1 MPVTHLSAG
10 APRPTLSDNGEDWA
24 HAIGFI
30 LRLARALHTYGYAA
44 QPLEEVMALSSFRLG
59 MSGEFFSTPT
69 SIFAA
74 FGERER
80 QRTYLLRVEPGDVD
94 LGKLA
99 RLDQVTVGVLRAQMT
114 PAEGS
119 RRIDA
124 IVADP
129 PRYGAVIT
137 TLAFGIASGAA
148 GRLFGGGLREM
159 AAATAIGIIIGL
171 LALLARRVQGLG
183 HVFEPIAAF
192 VASFTAAAIGALVLP
207 LSGFLATLAGLIV
220 LVPGLTLTIAMTE
233 ISTRHLVSGTAR
245 LSGAVMLFLGIAFG
259 VALGGTLGQ
268 HAFGAAIVAQP
279 ALLPAWTNLV
289 ALALAAL
296 GFVVLLRAEPVD
308 APWIILAG
316 GLGFY
321 GSRIGAAALGPE
333 LGTFVGALTAGIASN
348 IYAKLRDRPATI
360 ALVPG
365 ILLLVPGSIGYRS
378 LASLLKREVVLG
390 VETAFQMVLIAVA
403 LVAGMLIANIVSP
416 RRRLD

>member
-1 MPVTHLSAG
+1 MAREEG
-10 APRPTLSDNGEDWA
+10 DEWA

-30 LRLARALHTYGYAA
+30 LRLARALHTYGYTA
-44 QPLEEVMALSSFRLG
+44 QALEEMMAISSRRFGLA
-59 MSGEFFSTPT
+59 GEFFSTPT

-74 FGERER
+74 FGAHER

-99 RLDQVTVGVLRAQMT
+99 RLDQVTVGVLRGQLT
-114 PAEGS
+114 PVEGS
-119 RRIDA
+119 DRIDR
-124 IVADP
+124 IVSDP
-129 PRYGAVIT
+129 PIFGPVMRTA
-137 TLAFGIASGAA
+137 AFGIASGAA
-148 GRLFGGGLREM
+148 ARLFGGGLREM
-159 AAATAIGIIIGL
+159 GAAAVIGLIIGL
-171 LALLARRVQGLG
+171 LALVAERVKGLS

-192 VASFTAAAIGALVLP
+192 IASFLAAAIGALVLP

-268 HAFGAAIVAQP
+268 RAFGPAIVAQP
-279 ALLPAWTNLV
+279 MLLPAWTNLL
-289 ALALAAL
+289 ALATAAL

-308 APWIILAG
+308 APWIMLAG

-348 IYAKLRDRPATI
+348 VYARVRDRPATV

-390 VETAFQMVLIAVA
+390 VETAFQMILIAVA

-416 RRRLD
+416 RRHLD

>member
-1 MPVTHLSAG
+1 
-10 APRPTLSDNGEDWA
+10 
-24 HAIGFI
+24 
-30 LRLARALHTYGYAA
+30 
-44 QPLEEVMALSSFRLG
+44 VMALSSFRLG

-99 RLDQVTVGVLRAQMT
+99 RLDQVTVGVLRARIS
-114 PAEGS
+114 PEEGS
-119 RRIDA
+119 HRIDA
-124 IVADP
+124 IVAAP
-129 PRYGAVIT
+129 PIYGPVIT

-171 LALLARRVQGLG
+171 MALLARRVQGLA

-192 VASFTAAAIGALVLP
+192 IASFTAAAISALVLP

-259 VALGGTLGQ
+259 VAFGGTLGQ
-268 HAFGAAIVAQP
+268 HAFGAPIVAQP
-279 ALLPAWTNLV
+279 LLLPAWTNLV

-321 GSRIGAAALGPE
+321 GSRIGAATLGPE

-348 IYAKLRDRPATI
+348 VYAKLRDRPATI

-390 VETAFQMVLIAVA
+390 VETAFQMMLIAVA

>member
-1 MPVTHLSAG
+1 M
-10 APRPTLSDNGEDWA
+10 APDDGEEWA

-44 QPLEEVMALSSFRLG
+44 QPLEEVMALASFRLG

-80 QRTYLLRVEPGDVD
+80 QKTYLLRVEPGDVD

-99 RLDQVTVGVLRAQMT
+99 RLDQVTVGVLRATMR

-129 PRYGAVIT
+129 PRYGPVMT
-137 TLAFGIASGAA
+137 TAAFGIASGAA
-148 GRLFGGGLREM
+148 ARLFGGGLNEM
-159 AAATAIGIIIGL
+159 AAAAGIGVVIGL
-171 LALLARRVQGLG
+171 LALLATRVRGLA

-192 VASFTAAAIGALVLP
+192 IASFTAAALGARVLP
-207 LSGFLATLAGLIV
+207 LSSFLATLAGLIV

-259 VALGGTLGQ
+259 VAFGSTLAL
-268 HAFGAAIVAQP
+268 HAFGPGTTAQP
-279 ALLPAWTNLV
+279 VALPAWTNLV

-296 GFVVLLRAEPVD
+296 GFVVLLKAEPVD
-308 APWIILAG
+308 APWIILTGA
-316 GLGFY
+316 LGFY
-321 GSRIGAAALGPE
+321 GSRIGAATLGPE
-333 LGTFVGALTAGIASN
+333 LGTFVGALIAGIASN
-348 IYAKLRDRPATI
+348 LYARLRDRPATV

-378 LASLLKREVVLG
+378 LASLLRREVVLG
-390 VETAFQMVLIAVA
+390 VETAFQMMLIAVA

-416 RRRLD
+416 HRRLD

>member
-1 MPVTHLSAG
+1 M
-10 APRPTLSDNGEDWA
+10 APDDGEEWA

-44 QPLEEVMALSSFRLG
+44 QPLEEVMALASFRLG

-80 QRTYLLRVEPGDVD
+80 QKTYLLRVEPGDVD

-99 RLDQVTVGVLRAQMT
+99 RLDQVTVGVLRATMR

-129 PRYGAVIT
+129 PRYGPVMT
-137 TLAFGIASGAA
+137 TAAFGIASGSAA
-148 GRLFGGGLREM
+148 RLFGGGLNEM
-159 AAATAIGIIIGL
+159 AAAAGIGVVIGL
-171 LALLARRVQGLG
+171 LALLATRVRGLA

-192 VASFTAAAIGALVLP
+192 IASFTAAALGARVLP
-207 LSGFLATLAGLIV
+207 LSSFLATLAGLIV

-259 VALGGTLGQ
+259 VAFGSTLALHVFGPGTT
-268 HAFGAAIVAQP
+268 AQP
-279 ALLPAWTNLV
+279 VALPAWTNLI

-296 GFVVLLRAEPVD
+296 GFVVLLKAEPVD
-308 APWIILAG
+308 APWIILTGA
-316 GLGFY
+316 LGFY
-321 GSRIGAAALGPE
+321 GSRIGAATLGPE
-333 LGTFVGALTAGIASN
+333 LGTFVGALIAGIASN
-348 IYAKLRDRPATI
+348 IYARLRDRPATV

-378 LASLLKREVVLG
+378 LASLLRREVVLG
-390 VETAFQMVLIAVA
+390 VETAFQMMLIAVA

-416 RRRLD
+416 HRRLD